1 MKIIVLG
8 AGMVGSAMAVDL
20 KKNYNVKVADIN
32 KNALDILKKEHK
44 IDVETADLRDKKILK
59 KLISDFDLVVD
70 AVPGF
75 MGYETVKTIIECGKN
90 VVDIAFFPEDS
101 APLDKLAKK
110 NNITAITDI
119 GVAPGMCNVILG
131 YHNKRMKV
139 DSYLCLVG
147 GLPVKRTWPWEYKA
161 PFSPCDVI
169 EEYVRPAR
177 YTENGVEVIRPA
189 LSDPELFEFDG
200 VGTLE
205 AWNSDGLRSLIKNMP
220 GVPNMKEKTMRYP
233 GYIEKIRILRESGFF
248 SKHPVEINGTK
259 ISPLQMTEKILFTD
273 SNWKLGR
280 FEEEFTIMRVIVEG
294 TENGV
299 HKRYTYDLLDKY
311 CQKTKTSSMARTTG
325 YSCTAAV
332 NLVAKGLYKK
342 IGLSPAEFIGEDEKC
357 FREMLK
363 YMKERGIEYKLS
375 VENLNSK

>member
-20 KKNYNVKVADIN
+20 HKHHKIKVADIN
-32 KNALDILKKEHK
+32 KAALDILKKEHR
-44 IDVETADLRDKKILK
+44 IDVETADLRDKKVLK
-59 KLISDFDLVVD
+59 KLISGFDLVVD

-75 MGYETVKTIIECGKN
+75 MGYETVKTVIECGKN
-90 VVDIAFFPEDS
+90 IVDIAFFPEDS

-110 NNITAITDI
+110 NNVTAITDI

-131 YHNKRMKV
+131 YHHKRMKV
-139 DSYLCLVG
+139 NSYLCLVG

-177 YTENGVEVIRPA
+177 YKENGAEVVKPA
-189 LSDPELFEFDG
+189 LSDPELFEFEG

-205 AWNSDGLRSLIKNMP
+205 AWNSDGLRSLIRNYP
-220 GVPNMKEKTMRYP
+220 DVPNMKEKTMRYP
-233 GYIEKIRILRESGFF
+233 GYIEKIRVLRESGFF
-248 SKHPVEINGTK
+248 SKEPVVINGMK
-259 ISPLQMTEKILFTD
+259 ISPLQMTEKVLFTD

-294 TENGV
+294 IEKGKKKV
-299 HKRYTYDLLDKY
+299 YTYDLVDKY
-311 CQKTKTSSMARTTG
+311 CPDTKTSSMARTTG

-332 NLVAKGLYKK
+332 DLIAKGLYKEA
-342 IGLSPAEFIGEDEKC
+342 GLSPAEFIGHDEKC
-357 FREMLK
+357 FKAMLK
-363 YMKERGIEYKLS
+363 YLKERGVEYRITVK
-375 VENLNSK
+375 